1 MKISYN
7 WLNAFLNNKAP
18 EAQKVAD
25 ALTMNSMEVEGVEK
39 LSNDFL
45 MEVKT
50 TPDKNHSCLCHRG
63 IANEVGAVLN
73 IKTVKNS
80 RDYVDFKIS
89 EINKKIGVKIE
100 DEKLPA
106 RPNNNKFGHSGGCR
120 RYIGRVIENVK
131 VGPSPVWL
139 KERLESVGQRSINN
153 VVDATNF
160 VMFDIGQPMHVFDAD
175 RIDGQIIVRKAS
187 QDEQVD
193 LLGHEIT
200 AKGGET
206 KIQDR
211 NMVLSG
217 SELVI
222 TDNSSVLALAGI
234 KGGKKAELT
243 DDSVNLFLES
253 ANFDPVCIRKTATF
267 FKLQTDATKRYE
279 NEISPEI
286 ASEAMDILTRIIVET
301 AGTPDTKVGEVVD
314 NYPRRANKFKLGISS
329 EEASSII
336 GADIKDSDI
345 EDIFNRFGFEWKKVK
360 PVDDAVKLAQSL
372 VDVPYKYGASVLRDA
387 PEYFDCSGFISYIFA
402 QVGVQ
407 IPRMSVDQYVWGNIV
422 DKNEIKPG
430 DVIFVNTGDLK
441 RKIDYQSIE
450 FIPGTKVELGVDHC
464 GLYIDNNKIIHC
476 TESRGVVIEDL
487 NKSESFKNIVGYRR
501 MSDNKERFV
510 IIVPDERLDL
520 RIKEDLAEDIGRIYG
535 YDKVKDLEIPKNT
548 EKPKID
554 QVFAYKQRI
563 KEILYE
569 EGFCEVMNYSF
580 VESGDFEL
588 ANSISPEKRF
598 LRTELSSGM
607 KKCLEFNARYSEL
620 IDMQQIRVFEFG
632 HVFPKSG
639 EKNHFIVGVKNPLG
653 FKTIKEKEYLESV
666 LKKLEEKIG
675 FKLNKINNDENIAEF
690 DLNLITKGLPELT
703 EYKPEIFSDL
713 GVKFKHIS
721 QYPFMIRDIAVFTKE
736 GTKPEEV
743 FEIISSE
750 AGELMIKNR
759 LFDVFTKNFPDG
771 TSKTSY
777 AYRLVF
783 QSYEKTLSDD
793 EVNVIMQRITDK
805 MNAKDGWQVR

>member
-25 ALTMNSMEVEGVEK
+25 ALTMNSMEVEGVEN

-100 DEKLPA
+100 DEKL
-106 RPNNNKFGHSGGCR
+106 CR

-175 RIDGQIIVRKAS
+175 KIDGQIIVRKAS

-217 SELVI
+217 SEIVI
-222 TDNSSVLALAGI
+222 TDNNSVLALAGI

-360 PVDDAVKLAQSL
+360 PVDEVLKIVESF
-372 VDVPYKYGASVLRDA
+372 VDVPYKLGASVLRDA
-387 PEYFDCSGFISYIFA
+387 PRYFDCSGFICYLFNNF
-402 QVGVQ
+402 GVSV
-407 IPRMSVDQYVWGNIV
+407 PRVSVDQYVWGKKVNKEDLI
-422 DKNEIKPG
+422 PG
-430 DVIFVNTGDLK
+430 DVIYSNTGEG
-441 RKIDYQSIE
+441 KIHTKTLE
-450 FIPGTKVELGVDHC
+450 FLPGMDVPEGVDHC
-464 GLYIDNNKIIHC
+464 GLYLGSNKIIHA
-476 TESRGVVIEDL
+476 TSLFGKVVIEDL
-487 NKSESFKNIVGYRR
+487 DKAERFKNIVGYRR

-510 IIVPDERLDL
+510 ITVPDERLDL
-520 RIKEDLAEDIGRIYG
+520 RIKEDLAEDIGRVYG

-554 QVFAYKQRI
+554 QVFAYRQKI
-563 KEILYE
+563 KEVLYE
-569 EGFCEVMNYSF
+569 EGFSEVMNYSF
-580 VESGDFEL
+580 VEKGDFEL
-588 ANSISPEKRF
+588 ANSVSPEKRF
-598 LRTELSSGM
+598 LRTELTFGM
-607 KKCLEFNARYSEL
+607 KKCLEFNSRYSEL

-639 EKNHFIVGVKNPLG
+639 EENHFIIGVKNPLG
-653 FKTIKEKEYLESV
+653 FKAIKEKEYLESV

-675 FKLNKINNDENIAEF
+675 LKLNKINNDENIAEF
-690 DLNLITKGLPELT
+690 DLNLITKGLSELI
-703 EYKPEIFSDL
+703 EYKPEVFSDL

-721 QYPFMIRDIAVFTKE
+721 QYPFMIRDIAVFTPD
-736 GTKPEEV
+736 GTKSEEV
-743 FEIISSE
+743 FEIISAE
-750 AGELMIKNR
+750 VGELMVKSR
-759 LFDVFTKNFPDG
+759 LFDVFTKKFPDG
-771 TSKTSY
+771 TSKISY

-783 QSYEKTLSDD
+783 QSYEKTLSD
-793 EVNVIMQRITDK
+793 EETNLIMQKITDK
-805 MNAKDGWQVR
+805 MNSKKDWQVR

>member
-1 MKISYN
+1 MKVSYN

-18 EAQKVAD
+18 DAQKVAE

-63 IANEVGAVLN
+63 VAKEAGAILN

-80 RDYVDFKIS
+80 REYVDFKIS
-89 EINKKIGVKIE
+89 EINKKIDVKIE
-100 DEKLPA
+100 DEKLC
-106 RPNNNKFGHSGGCR
+106 K

-160 VMFDIGQPMHVFDAD
+160 VMFEIGQPMHVFDAD
-175 RIDGQIIVRKAS
+175 KIDGQIIVRKAL

-206 KIQDR
+206 MVQDR
-211 NMVLSG
+211 NMILSG

-243 DDSVNLFLES
+243 DSSTNLFLES
-253 ANFDPVCIRKTATF
+253 ANFDPVCIRKTAAF

-286 ASEAMDILTRIIVET
+286 ASEAMNILTKIIVEI
-301 AGTPDTKVGEVVD
+301 AGTPDTKVGDIVD

-329 EEASSII
+329 KEASSII

-345 EDIFNRFGFEWKKVK
+345 EDVFNRFDFEWKKVK
-360 PVDDAVKLAQSL
+360 PVDEVLKIVESF
-372 VDVPYKYGASVLRDA
+372 VGVPYKLGASVLRDA
-387 PEYFDCSGFISYIFA
+387 PKYFDCSGFICYLFNNY
-402 QVGVQ
+402 GVSV
-407 IPRMSVDQYVWGNIV
+407 PRVSVDQYVWGKKINKE
-422 DKNEIKPG
+422 DLTPG
-430 DVIFVNTGDLK
+430 DVIYSNTGEG
-441 RKIDYQSIE
+441 KIHTKTIE
-450 FIPGTKVELGVDHC
+450 FLPGTDVSEGVDHC
-464 GLYIDNNKIIHC
+464 GLYLGNNKIIHA
-476 TESRGVVIEDL
+476 TSLFGKIVVENLD
-487 NKSESFKNIVGYRR
+487 KAERFKNIVGYRR

-510 IIVPDERLDL
+510 ITVPDERLDL
-520 RIKEDLAEDIGRIYG
+520 RIKEDLAEDIGRVYG
-535 YDKVKDLEIPKNT
+535 YDKVKDLEIPKNI
-548 EKPKID
+548 EKPKVD

-569 EGFCEVMNYSF
+569 EGFSEVMNYTF
-580 VESGDFEL
+580 VENGDFEL

-598 LRTELSSGM
+598 LRTELTSGM
-607 KKCLEFNARYSEL
+607 KKSLEFNTRYSEL

-632 HVFPKSG
+632 HVFPKNG
-639 EKNHFIVGVKNPLG
+639 EENHFIIGVKNSPG
-653 FKTIKEKEYLESV
+653 FKAIKEKEYLDSV

-675 FKLNKINNDENIAEF
+675 FKLNKINKDDNIAEF
-690 DLNLITKGLPELT
+690 DLNTSVKGLPELT
-703 EYKPEIFSDL
+703 EYKPEVFSDE

-721 QYPFMIRDIAVFTKE
+721 QYPFMTRDIAVFTPE
-736 GTKPEEV
+736 GTKAEEV
-743 FEIISSE
+743 FSIIFKE

-759 LFDVFTKNFPDG
+759 LFDVFTKKFPDG
-771 TSKTSY
+771 ISKTSY

-783 QSYEKTLSDD
+783 QSYEKTLSDE
-793 EVNVIMQRITDK
+793 EVNLIMQKITDK
-805 MNAKDGWQVR
+805 MNANTGWQVR

>member
-7 WLNAFLNNKAP
+7 WLNAFLDNKAP
-18 EAQKVAD
+18 EAQRVAD

-39 LSNDFL
+39 LPNDFL

-63 IANEVGAVLN
+63 VAKEAGAILN

-80 RDYVDFKIS
+80 REHIDFKIS
-89 EINKKIGVKIE
+89 ETSKKIDVKIE
-100 DEKLPA
+100 DEK
-106 RPNNNKFGHSGGCR
+106 KCK
-120 RYIGRVIENVK
+120 RYIGRVIENIK
-131 VGPSPVWL
+131 VGPSPLWL

-175 RIDGQIIVRKAS
+175 KINGQIIIRKAS

-206 KIQDR
+206 MLQDR
-211 NMVLSG
+211 NMILSG

-222 TDNSSVLALAGI
+222 ADNSSVLALAGI

-243 DDSVNLFLES
+243 DRSVNLFLES

-301 AGTPDTKVGEVVD
+301 AGTPDTKVGEVID
-314 NYPRRANKFKLGISS
+314 SYPRRANKFKLGISS
-329 EEASSII
+329 EEVSSII
-336 GADIKDSDI
+336 GVDIKDSDI
-345 EDIFNRFGFEWKKVK
+345 EDVFNRFGFEWKKNK
-360 PVDDAVKLAQSL
+360 PVDEILKIAESFI
-372 VDVPYKYGASVLRDA
+372 DVPYKLGASVLRDA
-387 PEYFDCSGFISYIFA
+387 PNYFDCSGFICYLFNNY
-402 QVGVQ
+402 GVSV
-407 IPRMSVDQYVWGNIV
+407 PRVSVDQYIWGEKINKEDLIA
-422 DKNEIKPG
+422 G
-430 DVIFVNTGDLK
+430 DVIYSNTGEG
-441 RKIDYQSIE
+441 KIHTKTIE
-450 FIPGTKVELGVDHC
+450 FLPGTDVPEGVDHC
-464 GLYIDNNKIIHC
+464 GLYLGNNKIIHA
-476 TESRGVVIEDL
+476 TSLFGKVVVEDL
-487 NKSESFKNIVGYRR
+487 DKAERFKNIVGFRR

-510 IIVPDERLDL
+510 ITVPDERLDL
-520 RIKEDLAEDIGRIYG
+520 RIKEDLAEDIGRVYG
-535 YDKVKDLEIPKNT
+535 YDKVKDLEIPKGI
-548 EKPKID
+548 EKPKVD

-569 EGFCEVMNYSF
+569 EGFSEVMNYTF

-598 LRTELSSGM
+598 LRTNLTFGM
-607 KKCLEFNARYSEL
+607 KNCLEFNSRYSEI

-632 HVFPKSG
+632 HVFLKSG
-639 EKNHFIVGVKNPLG
+639 EENHFILGIKNPSG
-653 FKTIKEKEYLESV
+653 FKTIKEKEYLDSI

-675 FKLNKINNDENIAEF
+675 FKLNKINKDDNIAEF
-690 DLNLITKGLPELT
+690 DLDVSLKGLPELT
-703 EYKPEIFSDL
+703 EYKPENFSDL
-713 GVKFKHIS
+713 EVKFKHIS
-721 QYPFMIRDIAVFTKE
+721 QYPFMTRDIAVFTPE

-743 FEIISSE
+743 FSIISSE
-750 AGELMIKNR
+750 AGDLMIKNR
-759 LFDVFTKNFPDG
+759 LFDVFTKKFPDG
-771 TSKTSY
+771 ISKTSY
-777 AYRLVF
+777 AYRLIF
-783 QSYEKTLSDD
+783 QSHEKTLSD
-793 EVNVIMQRITDK
+793 EEINVIMQKITDK
-805 MNAKDGWQVR
+805 MNTNIGWQVR

>member
-7 WLNAFLNNKAP
+7 WLNAFLNNKAL
-18 EAQKVAD
+18 EAQKLAE

-39 LSNDFL
+39 SSNDFI

-63 IANEVGAVLN
+63 IAKELGAILG
-73 IKTVKNS
+73 IKVINNS
-80 RDYVDFKIS
+80 RNFVDFNIS
-89 EINKKIGVKIE
+89 ETNKKIDVKIE
-100 DEKLPA
+100 DEKL
-106 RPNNNKFGHSGGCR
+106 CR
-120 RYIGRVIENVK
+120 RYIGRVIEGVK
-131 VGPSPVWL
+131 VGPSPLWL

-175 RIDGQIIVRKAS
+175 KIDGQIIVRKAT
-187 QDEQVD
+187 QDEQIG

-211 NMVLSG
+211 NMILSG

-253 ANFDPVCIRKTATF
+253 ANFDPVCIRKTASF

-286 ASEAMDILTRIIVET
+286 ASEAMDILTKIIVET

-314 NYPRRANKFKLGISS
+314 NYPRRKNKYKLGISS

-336 GADIKDSDI
+336 GTDIKDFDT

-360 PVDDAVKLAQSL
+360 PVDEVLKIAETFIN
-372 VDVPYKYGASVLRDA
+372 VPYKLGASVLRDA
-387 PEYFDCSGFISYIFA
+387 PKYFDCSGLICYLFNNY
-402 QVGVQ
+402 GVS
-407 IPRMSVDQYVWGNIV
+407 IPRVSVDQYVWGKKINKEDI
-422 DKNEIKPG
+422 ITG
-430 DVIFVNTGDLK
+430 DVIYSNTGEG
-441 RKIDYQSIE
+441 KIH
-450 FIPGTKVELGVDHC
+450 TKTIDFLPNTDVPEGVDHC
-464 GLYIDNNKIIHC
+464 GLYLGNNKIIHA
-476 TESRGVVIEDL
+476 TSLFGKIVIEDL
-487 NKSESFKNIVGYRR
+487 DKAERFKNIVGYRR

-510 IIVPDERLDL
+510 ITVPDERLDL

-535 YDKVKDLEIPKNT
+535 YDKVKDLEISKNI

-569 EGFCEVMNYSF
+569 ENFSEVMNYTF
-580 VESGDFEL
+580 VEKGDLEL
-588 ANSISPEKRF
+588 ANPTSPEKRF
-598 LRTELSSGM
+598 LRTDLTFGM
-607 KKCLEFNARYSEL
+607 KNCLEFNSRYSEL

-632 HVFPKSG
+632 HVFLRSG
-639 EKNHFIVGVKNPLG
+639 EENHFIIGLKNPPG
-653 FKTIKEKEYLESV
+653 FKAIKEKEYLDSI
-666 LKKLEEKIG
+666 LKKLEEKLG
-675 FKLNKINNDENIAEF
+675 LKLNKINKDDNIAEF
-690 DLNLITKGLPELT
+690 DLDISLKGLSELIEYIPES
-703 EYKPEIFSDL
+703 FSDEN
-713 GVKFKHIS
+713 VKFKHIS
-721 QYPFMIRDIAVFTKE
+721 QYPFMTRDIAVFTPE
-736 GTKPEEV
+736 GTKSEEV
-743 FEIISSE
+743 FSIISSE
-750 AGELMIKNR
+750 AGELMVKNR
-759 LFDVFTKNFPDG
+759 LFDVFTKKFPDG
-771 TSKTSY
+771 ISKTSY
-777 AYRLVF
+777 AYRLIF
-783 QSYEKTLSDD
+783 QSYEKTLSD
-793 EVNVIMQRITDK
+793 EEINVIMQKITDR
-805 MNAKDGWQVR
+805 MNGNVGWQVR